1 MPRESESPLISHSHG
16 REARIMYLVG
26 SQRLRAAGVRPTHG
40 LLSRLDSPRLPCA
53 TWLVARGARSPV
65 RAGRVRSGEPERY
78 VVSGFCLS
86 FGSPLRGTVV
96 RRRPFGPGV
105 RWARA
110 AAAALRALAAARPR
124 WPRCVSTVFHQPRAG
139 CTARNNDKRTN
150 AGRARK
156 SGQRSGFRSPRASRG
171 RVAGG
176 AGSRAV
182 SQIAKRGQ
190 IEHKLQR
197 PNEPRRHPTIRIC
210 CNHS

>member
-26 SQRLRAAGVRPTHG
+26 SQRLRAAGVRRPMAY
-40 LLSRLDSPRLPCA
+40 SPRLPCAHACA

-96 RRRPFGPGV
+96 RRRPWRTRP
-105 RWARA
+105 
-110 AAAALRALAAARPR
+110 RALGPPARPR
-124 WPRCVSTVFHQPRAG
+124 WPRCVSTVFHQPSAG

>member
-26 SQRLRAAGVRPTHG
+26 SQRLRAAGVRRPMAY
-40 LLSRLDSPRLPCA
+40 SPRLPCA

-96 RRRPFGPGV
+96 RRRPWRTPARAGAAPRGRGGHGALALFSTSPAQAVRRGITTSEQMPAGHVRAGRGPGSGRHV
-105 RWARA
+105 RVA
-110 AAAALRALAAARPR
+110 
-124 WPRCVSTVFHQPRAG
+124 V
-139 CTARNNDKRTN
+139 
-150 AGRARK
+150 
-156 SGQRSGFRSPRASRG
+156 ASRG
-171 RVAGG
+171 ARG
-176 AGSRAV
+176 AVRSPKL
-182 SQIAKRGQ
+182 QKEAKS
-190 IEHKLQR
+190 QR